1 MFAFLDDMQ
10 LPNTLGF
17 VFGIIQMVVYLIY
30 RNATPVVEAPM
41 KGQELSG
48 GHIIDVVKIGTD
60 PNRAGGGAGSK
71 V

>member
-1 MFAFLDDMQ
+1 MIQ

-17 VFGIIQMVVYLIY
+17 VFGLIQMTMYMIY
-30 RNATPVVEAPM
+30 RNATPVALNAPV

-48 GHIIDVVKIGTD
+48 GHIIDVGKMGTI
-60 PNRAGGGAGSK
+60 PSETNYGGGGK

>member
-1 MFAFLDDMQ
+1 MMQ

-30 RNATPVVEAPM
+30 RNATPVKA
-41 KGQELSG
+41 KEL
-48 GHIIDVVKIGTD
+48 DMKIGYEQND
-60 PNRAGGGAGSK
+60 AGGGAVSK

>member
-1 MFAFLDDMQ
+1 MQ

-17 VFGIIQMVVYLIY
+17 VFGIIQMVMYLIY
-30 RNATPVVEAPM
+30 RNATPVPLDGPV

-48 GHIIDVVKIGTD
+48 GHIVDVVKIGSD
-60 PNRAGGGAGSK
+60 PNRGGGAVSK

>member
-1 MFAFLDDMQ
+1 MQ

-17 VFGIIQMVVYLIY
+17 LFGLIQMAVYLIY
-30 RNATPVVEAPM
+30 RNATPVIEAPV

-48 GHIIDVVKIGTD
+48 GHIVDVVKIGND
-60 PNRAGGGAGSK
+60 PNRAGGAVSK